1 MEETDGET
9 ATPLDD
15 RLLDDR
21 LLDDRLLDDLEDALG
36 AGSVLRA
43 GRDVLD
49 RYLEPAR
56 GRGGPAA
63 AVLRPATTAQVCT
76 VVRRAVLDGFRLLPQ
91 GANTGLVGASVP
103 PTVPSGSDPRPIVV
117 LSTER
122 LVDPIEVFA
131 DDRVAIVPAGVRLST
146 LNDRLAPLGLSLPI
160 DLGADPCLGAMVATD
175 TGGARMLAHGDM
187 RRRVLGV
194 EAVLADVGLTNGSG
208 PTVIDDLTR
217 LRKDNTGP
225 RLTSLMV
232 GSGGAFGVVTRVAVE
247 LARVPR
253 ETACGLLA
261 PVDAAAALDA
271 LRILEDAL
279 GPLLSAYEVVSDTAL
294 DLAVDHIDGLRS
306 PWGDRSPAPEVMV
319 LVEAAGPIG
328 TAEVLADAVA
338 ALDDAGVV
346 DDAVLVPTDRAW
358 HLRHSITEGLARAGT
373 VVGFDVSVP
382 RSELVAFRDDVRE
395 RLATT
400 VPRAVV
406 ADFGHWA
413 DGGTHCNLVF
423 TGGPPG
429 DSERADARRV
439 VFGTAVD
446 DHHGS
451 YSAEH
456 GIGPHNADWWIRTTP
471 PGDRAVLRSLRER
484 CDPHRVLG
492 HPALP
497 F

>member
-194 EAVLADVGLTNGSG
+194 EAVLADVELTNGVG

-217 LRKDNTGP
+217 LRKDNT
-225 RLTSLMV
+225 
-232 GSGGAFGVVTRVAVE
+232 
-247 LARVPR
+247 
-253 ETACGLLA
+253 
-261 PVDAAAALDA
+261 
-271 LRILEDAL
+271 
-279 GPLLSAYEVVSDTAL
+279 
-294 DLAVDHIDGLRS
+294 
-306 PWGDRSPAPEVMV
+306 
-319 LVEAAGPIG
+319 
-328 TAEVLADAVA
+328 
-338 ALDDAGVV
+338 
-346 DDAVLVPTDRAW
+346 
-358 HLRHSITEGLARAGT
+358 
-373 VVGFDVSVP
+373 
-382 RSELVAFRDDVRE
+382 
-395 RLATT
+395 
-400 VPRAVV
+400 
-406 ADFGHWA
+406 
-413 DGGTHCNLVF
+413 
-423 TGGPPG
+423 
-429 DSERADARRV
+429 
-439 VFGTAVD
+439 
-446 DHHGS
+446 
-451 YSAEH
+451 
-456 GIGPHNADWWIRTTP
+456 
-471 PGDRAVLRSLRER
+471 
-484 CDPHRVLG
+484 
-492 HPALP
+492 
-497 F
+497 